1 MPQPPRWRDDVR
13 GLRPMLAT
21 LAEHARTDPAFV
33 FEPKYDG
40 IRAIA
45 SAEPAGRDEDVVLL
59 SRLGN
64 EKSAQ
69 FPEIA
74 RAVAQFARA
83 RRRPLVLD
91 GEVVAL
97 DAAGDPAGFQ
107 QLQGRIH
114 VASGAPGGRSVAFIV
129 FDLLRDGDADVR
141 DLPLSERRARLE
153 RLFAGSRSRVI
164 RLGEQVA
171 GNGEALWDRAKS
183 QGWEGL
189 IAKRVESPYRTGK
202 RSAEWLKL
210 KLVVTQEFVI
220 GGWTE
225 PRGTRSRFG
234 ALLLGVYDQGA
245 LEYVGHTGTGFDHRE
260 LVKVSR
266 LLEPLETTECPFRV
280 RPRPNERPHWVK
292 PELVA
297 EVKFTE
303 WTDDSKLRHPTYMGL
318 RDDKRANDVIRERKA
333 PVDRTAATP
342 ARARSLG
349 AANKASAAPRP
360 SSAGRVTAQRDARQG
375 REPAPTRAG
384 KRPAASKAAKPFTLG
399 SELSAVVDQLQ
410 DLEDRGKDGAI
421 VLPDGDR
428 LDVSN
433 LRKVFWPA
441 PGFTK
446 GDLLRYYARVSPAL
460 LPVVADRPLVMKR
473 LPNGIHGKAFYQQ
486 RAPSPVPPGVRVE
499 EVEGDTDVPNRL
511 IGGNLKTLLYMG
523 QIAAVSQDPWFSRVQ
538 SPTEADAVA
547 IDLDPGEGVTF
558 ATVLEVARWVRDE
571 LAVLGAESYPKTSG
585 SEGLHIFLPMPPHT
599 PYEAGMI
606 FCQIVATM
614 VALKH
619 PRQATVERAVRARPA
634 GTVYVDYL
642 QNIEGKTLAC
652 AYSARGSDH
661 AGASTPLTW
670 KEIDDGVDRRD
681 FTIATLPGRL
691 ARVGDLW
698 AGLRTSKG
706 IDLHAVERYGG
717 ARERRARR
725 SEKAGR

>member
-1 MPQPPRWRDDVR
+1 MPQPRPWREDVR
-13 GLRPMLAT
+13 AIRPMLAT

-45 SAEPAGRDEDVVLL
+45 SLEPTGREADVVLL

-69 FPEIA
+69 FPEVV
-74 RAVAQFARA
+74 RALAEFGRA
-83 RRRPLVLD
+83 RRRALVLD

-97 DAAGDPAGFQ
+97 DAAGAPAGFQ

-114 VASGAPGGRSVAFIV
+114 VSSGDPGGRAVAFIV
-129 FDLLRDGDADVR
+129 FDLLREGDEDLR

-153 RLFAGSRSRVI
+153 RLFARARSPVI
-164 RLGEQVA
+164 RLGEQVIA
-171 GNGEALWDRAKS
+171 QGEALWDRAKA

-189 IAKRVESPYRTGK
+189 IAKRMDSPYRTGR

-225 PRGTRSRFG
+225 PRGTRSQFG
-234 ALLLGVYDQGA
+234 ALLLGVYEGNA
-245 LEYVGHTGTGFDHRE
+245 LEYVGHTGTGFDHKE
-260 LVKVSR
+260 LAKVSR
-266 LLEPLETTECPFRV
+266 LLKPLETTECPFRV

-292 PELVA
+292 PTLVA

-318 RDDKRANDVIRERKA
+318 RDDKIASEVIRERKA
-333 PVDRTAATP
+333 PIERTAATP

-349 AANKASAAPRP
+349 AAKKTSAGGARSRSGATPAPRGATRAQEAGPRSLGKRGRAASSAA
-360 SSAGRVTAQRDARQG
+360 
-375 REPAPTRAG
+375 EPFRLP
-384 KRPAASKAAKPFTLG
+384 P
-399 SELSAVVDQLQ
+399 ELSALVGQLQ
-410 DLEDRGKDGAI
+410 DLEDRGKDGAV

-433 LRKVFWPA
+433 LRKVFWPK

-446 GDLLRYYARVSPAL
+446 GDLLRYYARVSPVL

-473 LPNGIHGKAFYQQ
+473 LPNGIDGKAFYQQ
-486 RAPSPVPPGVRVE
+486 RAPSPVPRGVRVE

-511 IGGNLKTLLYMG
+511 IGGNLKTLLYMA

-538 SPTEADAVA
+538 SPTVADCVA
-547 IDLDPGEGVTF
+547 IDLDPGDDVSF
-558 ATVLEVARWVRDE
+558 AAVLDVARWVRDE
-571 LAVLGAESYPKTSG
+571 LAVLGTESFPKTSG
-585 SEGLHIFLPMPPHT
+585 SDGLHIFLPLPPQT
-599 PYEAGMI
+599 PYEAGML

-619 PRQATVERAVRARPA
+619 PKQATVERTVRARPA

-652 AYSARGSDH
+652 AYSARGSDY

-670 KEIDDGVDRRD
+670 REIDDGVDRRD

-691 ARVGDLW
+691 ADVGDLW
-698 AGLRTSKG
+698 AGLRKSKG
-706 IDLHAVERYGG
+706 IDLHAVERYTG
-717 ARERRARR
+717 EKRAR
-725 SEKAGR
+725 G